1 MLTRTHIRPYASI
14 GDISIRQIVAA
25 ILLALLLHALVLL
38 AFYWNPSEAQL
49 AQRQTIEV
57 SLEVSTP
64 DSSPEPERRSSPKPQ
79 PIPEEAPA
87 VLPVPQV
94 TQPAPQVAATPPA
107 PIQPAPPTQNSAPP
121 AEEIQPLFRLT
132 RMPSFLRKIEA
143 VYPAPERR
151 AGTQANVLAEVTID
165 SQGNVLNVRILKSGG
180 AAFDEAVKQALQK
193 SLFNPGMIEGKP
205 VGTRFQVPFR
215 FNLN

>member
-1 MLTRTHIRPYASI
+1 
-14 GDISIRQIVAA
+14 
-25 ILLALLLHALVLL
+25 
-38 AFYWNPSEAQL
+38 
-49 AQRQTIEV
+49 
-57 SLEVSTP
+57 
-64 DSSPEPERRSSPKPQ
+64 
-79 PIPEEAPA
+79 
-87 VLPVPQV
+87 
-94 TQPAPQVAATPPA
+94 
-107 PIQPAPPTQNSAPP
+107 
-121 AEEIQPLFRLT
+121 
-132 RMPSFLRKIEA
+132 MPSFLRKIEA